1 MDVDQTVDAAKAK
14 WGYPAW
20 YDWKVAPPWD
30 EISARL
36 NSLLR
41 RGATG
46 INIYDAGSTNDNGCE
61 VVIVDGEL
69 NATEAS
75 NAFTAW
81 MEIWWEVVDEDHG
94 FDWRTQPEPFRV
106 P

>member
-1 MDVDQTVDAAKAK
+1 V
-14 WGYPAW
+14 G
-20 YDWKVAPPWD
+20 

-46 INIYDAGSTNDNGCE
+46 INIYDVGSSNDNDRE

-69 NATEAS
+69 SAPEAS
-75 NAFTAW
+75 KAFKAW
-81 MEIWWEVVDEDHG
+81 MDIWWEAVDEDHG
-94 FDWRTQPEPFRV
+94 FDWRTQPVPFRV